1 MSAMLM
7 PRVAEDRAD
16 RADHPG
22 HVGVAHDEHVAR
34 RRQVDDVVVDA
45 DDARRVLLAVERAGD
60 VRGAPLDVRRGAR
73 RGSRSRAPTTT
84 SVSRTARPRSSASCG
99 AFTNDTG
106 SSTTG
111 PSTPFSTDER
121 EHAAVVVGDLALVAD
136 LERVDDAAGERG
148 EQPAEPLGERQE
160 RLHRRARLGR
170 GEVDGERHELAARAR
185 ARPARRSSGPPC
197 PAPRPST
204 RRGAA

>member
-1 MSAMLM
+1 MT
-7 PRVAEDRAD
+7 

-34 RRQVDDVVVDA
+34 RREVDDVVVDG
-45 DDARRVLLAVERAGD
+45 DDARRVLLAEQRAGD
-60 VRGAPLDVRRGAR
+60 VRAPLRGARRAAR

-84 SVSRTARPRSSASCG
+84 SSRAPTSPRSSASCG

-111 PSTPFSTDER
+111 LEHALQDRER
-121 EHAAVVVGDLALVAD
+121 EHPAVVVGDLALVAD

-148 EQPAEPLGERQE
+148 EQPARAA
-160 RLHRRARLGR
+160 RRAAGT
-170 GEVDGERHELAARAR
+170 AARSRSPPSRRRSPRTARTRPAAR